1 METSVTGPLVRLARL
16 PQAKHMWEFSLLKS
30 LSAIIIIIIIILTI
44 MNVVI
49 IIIIVPSGAK
59 KLIAKIKEFNPKIAV
74 FNGKGIYEVFSG
86 QKEFIFGKQPEK
98 IRDTE
103 TVGRFYFSYFC
114 LS

>member
-1 METSVTGPLVRLARL
+1 MRLARL

-30 LSAIIIIIIIILTI
+30 LSAIIIIILTI
-44 MNVVI
+44 MIVII

-103 TVGRFYFSYFC
+103 TVGRFYFCYFC
-114 LS
+114 LL

>member
-30 LSAIIIIIIIILTI
+30 LSAIIIILTI
-44 MNVVI
+44 MMVTI

-103 TVGRFYFSYFC
+103 TVGIFYFCYFC